1 MRISDWSSDVCSSDL
16 ATGRARS
23 RQLFGAS
30 LASNPITQSRLAEMV
45 AEVDASALLI
55 YRAAWTHDVAR
66 RQNSREA
73 AIAKL
78 YATEAAQGIIDNTF
92 LGPLWQKPLTHGADL
107 VFYSLTKYAGGPTA
121 IAAGRVTG

>member
-1 MRISDWSSDVCSSDL
+1 MRSPRRSRSTGGAAARGFSRRAL
-16 ATGRARS
+16 HEATGRARS
-23 RQLFGAS
+23 RQLVGAS
-30 LASNPITQSRLAEMV
+30 LSSNPITQSRLAEMV

-78 YATEAAQGIIDNTF
+78 YATEAAQGIIE
-92 LGPLWQKPLTHGADL
+92 
-107 VFYSLTKYAGGPTA
+107 
-121 IAAGRVTG
+121 IGRAHV

>member
-78 YATEAAQGIIDNTF
+78 YATEAAQGIIDKAVQMF
-92 LGPLWQKPLTHGADL
+92 GGLGVVKGEP
-107 VFYSLTKYAGGPTA
+107 VESLYREIRALR
-121 IAAGRVTG
+121 I

>member
-16 ATGRARS
+16 
-23 RQLFGAS
+23 
-30 LASNPITQSRLAEMV
+30 
-45 AEVDASALLI
+45 VDASALLI

-78 YATEAAQGIIDNTF
+78 YATEAAQGIIDKAVQMF
-92 LGPLWQKPLTHGADL
+92 GGLG
-107 VFYSLTKYAGGPTA
+107 V
-121 IAAGRVTG
+121 VTGEPVESLYRTIRALRIYEGASDMPTVVIAPRHPRE

>member
-66 RQNSREA
+66 RQNRDRKSVVSGKSVSVRVD
-73 AIAKL
+73 L
-78 YATEAAQGIIDNTF
+78 GGRLIIKKKSLLLLFFFFSFSLHFF
-92 LGPLWQKPLTHGADL
+92 LFL
-107 VFYSLTKYAGGPTA
+107 
-121 IAAGRVTG
+121 

>member
-1 MRISDWSSDVCSSDL
+1 
-16 ATGRARS
+16 
-23 RQLFGAS
+23 
-30 LASNPITQSRLAEMV
+30 MV

-78 YATEAAQGIIDNTF
+78 YATEAAQGIFDKAVQMF
-92 LGPLWQKPLTHGADL
+92 GGLGVVKGEP
-107 VFYSLTKYAGGPTA
+107 VESLYREIRDRKSTRLNSSHQCASRMPSSAWKKK
-121 IAAGRVTG
+121 REND